1 MQKEGVVYGRKLCSS
16 HGKEGKEGVMEAVLG
31 QGRKEGLKDRMCR
44 VITPICDCF
53 TVAARQAREAEVDVP
68 SKRHF
73 RLRYESGDP
82 DSSLHQ
88 DAGAELHEVVART
101 RIGVKTFLT
110 CLDDAKHQVEQS
122 RADAE
127 KRISFRRLPE

>member
-1 MQKEGVVYGRKLCSS
+1 MTLYFHDDDDKIVTFGASVVYKCAVARVVHC
-16 HGKEGKEGVMEAVLG
+16 KE
-31 QGRKEGLKDRMCR
+31 D
-44 VITPICDCF
+44 
-53 TVAARQAREAEVDVP
+53 
-68 SKRHF
+68 
-73 RLRYESGDP
+73 
-82 DSSLHQ
+82 Q

-122 RADAE
+122 RADVG